1 MSALKIFI
9 TGGTFDKEY
18 DLINGRLF
26 FQDTHIEEM
35 LLKGRST
42 ILHSIQTLMM
52 IDSLDMTDAD
62 RNIIL
67 ENCRACAEERIIVTH
82 GTDTMTE
89 TAIKLGAENLA
100 KTIILT
106 GAMVPYTFG
115 SSDGMFNLGSS
126 MAYAQCLPH
135 GVYVVMNGKAYQW
148 DNVIKNKKTGFFEP
162 IS

>member
-42 ILHSIQTLMM
+42 IPHSIQTLMM

-62 RNIIL
+62 RKIIL
-67 ENCRACAEERIIVTH
+67 EHCKTCPEERIIVTH

-89 TAIKLGAENLA
+89 TALQLGAAKLP
-100 KTIILT
+100 KTIIIT

-126 MAYAQCLPH
+126 MAYVQCLPH

-148 DNVIKNKKTGFFEP
+148 DNVMKNKKTGFFEP